1 MKMALGT
8 VSPHLIAEEVIITS
22 LEAKLPAVVR
32 EAGASMH
39 KR

>member
-8 VSPHLIAEEVIITS
+8 VSPHLVAEEFLITP
-22 LEAKLPAVVR
+22 LEAKLPDVVG